1 MNALHPALRLL
12 LKQKL
17 RGTLRKRIR
26 RLKQPSGWLF
36 ALLGAALIATWVLTI
51 LLPASRGGLHPLDP
65 AQLRVAVQVA
75 CLVLTVLTVI
85 GAFNHRGLYLPREEI
100 ELLFAAPVARKDL
113 VRYRLLATVGRAVVG
128 ALVLAL
134 VAMRRMPVPALGAIG
149 VFVAAQTLPLFG
161 QGLSIL
167 LGDAENRIA
176 KRMTRLPLKAIQA
189 FLVVLVLLFFFSLWT
204 SNSFASTLEMIGLGG
219 LGSLLDSRWVRWA
232 SAPFALW
239 ARAISAPSVGQ
250 FLLPFALSLAVWWAL
265 FELVARLP
273 VDYRELSLETS
284 ADVAR
289 RLNRRRRGGGGASAS
304 EALQG
309 SAGWHVPWIF
319 GRGAIGA
326 VAWRKTCSIL
336 RKARGTVLTSL
347 LIVGALTVASVAITR
362 GERDESG
369 LKGSLLIAI
378 AGTLYLCAGLRFD
391 FREDLDQMVSLKA
404 WPIRP
409 WRLFLGTLLPEVVL
423 VSGLLAA
430 AILLRAS
437 ILGVFGLKVLAVA
450 SAIPIAVLMW
460 AGIDNAVFLYMP
472 VRHTPGQEGALHH
485 AGRTLALLFL
495 RLVAMAATAAGATS
509 CLALHW
515 LLQDVLEV
523 SEAIALWASIGL
535 LAVVLGAE
543 MCAVVAVGGALLRRF
558 DVARDTG

>member
-1 MNALHPALRLL
+1 VNALHPALRLL
-12 LKQKL
+12 LRHKL
-17 RGTLRKRIR
+17 RGTLRKRLK
-26 RLKQPSGWLF
+26 RLRQPSGWLF
-36 ALLGAALIATWVLTI
+36 ALLGAALIGAWVLTI
-51 LLPASRGGLHPLDP
+51 LLPASRRGGPPLDP
-65 AQLRVAVQVA
+65 AQLQIAVQVA

-100 ELLFAAPVARKDL
+100 EQLFAAPLSRKDL
-113 VRYRLLATVGRAVVG
+113 VRYRLLATVGRATVG
-128 ALVLAL
+128 AVVLAL
-134 VAMRRMPVPALGAIG
+134 VAMRRMPVPALGALG
-149 VFVAAQTLPLFG
+149 VFLAAQTLPLLG

-176 KRMTRLPLKAIQA
+176 KHVTRLPLKAVQA
-189 FLVVLVLLFFFSLWT
+189 LLVVLVLVFFFTLW
-204 SNSFASTLEMIGLGG
+204 SSDAFVGAFESVGLSGLGA
-219 LGSLLDSRWVRWA
+219 LLDSKWVRWA

-239 ARAISAPSVGQ
+239 ARLITAQSVGE
-250 FLLPFALSLAVWWAL
+250 FLLPLTLTLAVWWAL

-289 RLNRRRRGGGGASAS
+289 QLNRRRRGGGGASAS
-304 EALQG
+304 EAIQA
-309 SAGWHVPWIF
+309 SAGWHVPWLF
-319 GRGAIGA
+319 GRGPLGA

-347 LIVGALTVASVAITR
+347 LIVGALTVASMAITR
-362 GERDESG
+362 GEIDPTG
-369 LKGSLLIAI
+369 LKGSLLIAV

-391 FREDLDQMVSLKA
+391 FREDLDQMGTLKA
-404 WPIRP
+404 WPVRP

-423 VSGLLAA
+423 VSGLLAV
-430 AILLRAS
+430 AILVRATF
-437 ILGVFGLKVLAVA
+437 LGVLGPHVVLVA
-450 SAIPIAVLMW
+450 AGIPVVVLLW

-495 RLVAMAATAAGATS
+495 RLVAMAATAAGALS
-509 CLALHW
+509 CVALHW
-515 LLQDVLEV
+515 LLSEVLEI
-523 SEAIALWASIGL
+523 SSTIALWASVGL

-543 MCAVVAVGGALLRRF
+543 MCTVVAVGGALLRRF

>member
-1 MNALHPALRLL
+1 VNGLHPALRLL
-12 LKQKL
+12 LVQKL
-17 RGTLRKRIR
+17 RGTLRKRLR
-26 RLKQPSGWLF
+26 RLKRPSGWLF
-36 ALLGAALIATWVLTI
+36 ALLGAALLGAWILTI
-51 LLPASRGGLHPLDP
+51 FLPASRRGPTPLDP
-65 AQLRVAVQVA
+65 AQLQIAVQVA

-100 ELLFAAPVARKDL
+100 EHLFAAPLPRKDL
-113 VRYRLLATVGRAVVG
+113 VRYRLLATVGRATVG

-149 VFVAAQTLPLFG
+149 VFIAAQTLPLFG

-176 KRMTRLPLKAIQA
+176 RHMARLPLKAIQA

-204 SNSFASTLEMIGLGG
+204 SDSFADTFDRIGLGG
-219 LGSLLDSRWVRWA
+219 VAALLDSRWVRWA

-239 ARAISAPSVGQ
+239 ARAITAPSVGA
-250 FLLPFALSLAVWWAL
+250 FVLPFALTLVVWWAI

-304 EALQG
+304 EALQA
-309 SAGWHVPWIF
+309 SAGWRVPWLF
-319 GRGAIGA
+319 GRGPIGA

-347 LIVGALTVASVAITR
+347 LIVGALTVASMAIAR

-369 LKGSLLIAI
+369 LNGSLLIAI

-391 FREDLDQMVSLKA
+391 FREDLDQMGSIKA

-423 VSGLLAA
+423 VSALLAA
-430 AILLRAS
+430 AIVTRAA
-437 ILGVFGLKVLAVA
+437 ILDVLGLPVLAVA
-450 SAIPIAVLMW
+450 AAIPVAVLLW

-495 RLVAMAATAAGATS
+495 RLVAMVATIAGAMS
-509 CLALHW
+509 CMALNW
-515 LLQDVLEV
+515 LLEDVLEV
-523 SEAIALWASIGL
+523 SSVLALWASIGL
-535 LAVVLGAE
+535 LVLVLGAE
-543 MCAVVAVGGALLRRF
+543 LCGVVAVGGALLRRF